1 MSYTKILSHPN
12 KELKTHLENV
22 GNFSKS
28 IFNSLEINNDSN
40 LEDISLLIGISHDFA
55 KSTSFFQEYIR
66 NHQKNKNTYHSFL
79 SAIFTYFVVDRYIK
93 NNNFNFDQ
101 NIAIIAY
108 IVVLKHHDNLEN
120 IEDLFHKLDNPEK
133 YIHNQVKDLKSI
145 TINLNEFYRDYDIDV
160 TYFLENFHSIKQQLL
175 TELLFFEMNLDDKN
189 LDNYS
194 LILLLFSILIDADK
208 MDASQTDFPERN
220 EINPKIVDN
229 FKKNNFGSNNNPIN
243 KIRNES
249 YNEVISNIDNLNL
262 NDRIL
267 TINLPTGIGKTL
279 TGFSAALKLKDKI
292 NKELNFNPRIIYSLP
307 FLSIIDQNES
317 NIKRVL
323 EEENITGSNYLL
335 KHNYLS
341 DMKYDSHEDDEEY
354 YDIGKS
360 KLLVEGWNSE
370 IIITTFIQFF
380 NSIFSNRNSAIR
392 KFHNITNSIILLDEI
407 QSIPYRYWSII
418 NIFLKKLATDYNCWV
433 ILMTATQPMIFDEY
447 EYKSLVNNI
456 EYYFNQFNRV
466 EYNFNLKYKEIDI
479 FKEELLDIVEKNSD
493 KDILVIL
500 NTISSSKIIY
510 EYLKEYF
517 SDINNDCYINDDNGI
532 FEIDENNQLIYLST
546 EVIPKHRLKRID
558 YINKSENNK
567 RKIIISTQLIEAGV
581 DIDVDI
587 VYRDL
592 APLDSIIQCAGRC
605 NRNNKKEMG
614 KVNIISLINEN
625 KKLYSGFIYEKLL
638 LDNTRYILKN
648 RNIIQEKDFN
658 FKASKD
664 YFKNIKKRGSQVDI
678 ESILAMLKFN
688 DITKEFQLI
697 NNDEEKVDVF
707 VCIDDDATSVFNT
720 FLDIKNNYNGYER
733 KNKFLEI
740 KNEFYNYIVSVNPK
754 KLGATNKIEN
764 EDLFFIRQ
772 DELDRKYKKDLGFL
786 ENEKEEAFI
795 L

>member
-1 MSYTKILSHPN
+1 MSYTKILSHPPD
-12 KELKTHLENV
+12 KELKTHLEKV

-28 IFNSLEINNDSN
+28 IFNSLEIESN
-40 LEDISLLIGISHDFA
+40 SYLEDISFLIGISHDFA
-55 KSTSFFQEYIR
+55 KSTSFFQKYIR
-66 NHQKNKNTYHSFL
+66 NHQKSKNTYHSFL
-79 SAIFTYFVVDRYIK
+79 SAIFTYFVVDNYIK
-93 NNNFNFDQ
+93 NNNINFDQ

-108 IVVLKHHDNLEN
+108 IVVLKHHGNLEN
-120 IEDLFHKLDNPEK
+120 IIELFHKLENPEK
-133 YIHNQVKDLKSI
+133 YITNQVNDLKNI
-145 TINLNEFYRDYDIDV
+145 DINLNEFYKAHDIDV
-160 TYFLENFHSIKQQLL
+160 VYFLENFEDIKEQILL
-175 TELLFFEMNLDDKN
+175 ELLNFEDEKN
-189 LDNYS
+189 LDNYT

-208 MDASQTDFPERN
+208 MAASQTEFPERKN
-220 EINPKIVDN
+220 INPKIVDN
-229 FKKNNFGSNNNPIN
+229 FKKNNFGSNTDSIN
-243 KIRNES
+243 KIRDES
-249 YNEVISNIDNLNL
+249 YNEVISNIYDLNL

-267 TINLPTGIGKTL
+267 TVNLPTGTGKTL

-307 FLSIIDQNES
+307 FLSIIDQNEN

-323 EEENITGSNYLL
+323 EEENIAGSNYLL

-341 DMKYDSHEDDEEY
+341 DMKYDSHEDNEEY

-370 IIITTFIQFF
+370 IIITTFVQFF

-407 QSIPYRYWSII
+407 QSIPYKYWSVI
-418 NIFLKKLATDYNCWV
+418 NVFLKKLAMEYNCWV

-447 EYKSLVNNI
+447 EYKPLINNP

-466 EYNFNLKYKEIDI
+466 EYNFNLKYKEMDI
-479 FKEELLDIVEKNSD
+479 FKEELLDTIEKNPD

-532 FEIDENNQLIYLST
+532 FEIDKNNQLIYLST
-546 EVIPKHRLKRID
+546 EIIPKDRLKRID

-638 LDNTRYILKN
+638 LDNTRYILRN

-664 YFKNIKKRGSQVDI
+664 YFKNIKKRGSQVDV

-688 DITKEFQLI
+688 DISKEFQLI
-697 NNDEEKVDVF
+697 NNDEEKVNVF
-707 VCIDDDATSVFNT
+707 VCIDDKATSVFNT

-754 KLGATNKIEN
+754 KIGATRATNKIEDD
-764 EDLFFIRQ
+764 DLFFIHH
-772 DELDRKYKKDLGFL
+772 DKLDRKYKKDTGFL
-786 ENEKEEAFI
+786 ENKKE
-795 L
+795 

>member
-1 MSYTKILSHPN
+1 MSYTKILSHPPD
-12 KELKTHLENV
+12 KELKTHLEKV

-28 IFNSLEINNDSN
+28 IFNSLEIESN
-40 LEDISLLIGISHDFA
+40 SYLEDISFLIGISHDFA
-55 KSTSFFQEYIR
+55 KSTSFFQKYIR
-66 NHQKNKNTYHSFL
+66 NHQKSKNTYHSFL
-79 SAIFTYFVVDRYIK
+79 SAIFTYFVVDNYIK
-93 NNNFNFDQ
+93 NNNINFDQ

-108 IVVLKHHDNLEN
+108 IVVLKHHGNLEN
-120 IEDLFHKLDNPEK
+120 IIELFHKLENPEK
-133 YIHNQVKDLKSI
+133 YITNQVNDLKNI
-145 TINLNEFYRDYDIDV
+145 DINLNEFYKAHDIDV
-160 TYFLENFHSIKQQLL
+160 VYFLENFEDIKEQILL
-175 TELLFFEMNLDDKN
+175 ELLNFEDEEN
-189 LDNYS
+189 LDNYT

-208 MDASQTDFPERN
+208 MDASQTDFPERK

-229 FKKNNFGSNNNPIN
+229 FKKNNFGSNTDSIN
-243 KIRNES
+243 KIRDES
-249 YNEVISNIDNLNL
+249 YNEVISNIYDLNL

-307 FLSIIDQNES
+307 FLSIIDQNE
-317 NIKRVL
+317 NTIKRVL

-341 DMKYDSHEDDEEY
+341 NMKYDSHEDDEEY

-370 IIITTFIQFF
+370 IIITTFVQFF
-380 NSIFSNRNSAIR
+380 NSIFSNRNSSIR

-407 QSIPYRYWSII
+407 QSIPYKYWSVI
-418 NIFLKKLATDYNCWV
+418 NVFLKKLAMEYNCWV

-447 EYKSLVNNI
+447 EYKPLINNP

-466 EYNFNLKYKEIDI
+466 EYNFNLRYKEIGI
-479 FKEELLDIVEKNSD
+479 FKEELLDTIEKNPD

-532 FEIDENNQLIYLST
+532 FEIDKNNQLIYLST
-546 EVIPKHRLKRID
+546 EIIPKDRLKRID

-664 YFKNIKKRGSQVDI
+664 YFKNIKKRGSQVDV

-688 DITKEFQLI
+688 DISKEFQLI
-697 NNDEEKVDVF
+697 NNDEEKVNVF

-720 FLDIKNNYNGYER
+720 CLDIKNNYNGYER

-754 KLGATNKIEN
+754 KIGATNKIED
-764 EDLFFIRQ
+764 EDLFFIDQ
-772 DELDRKYKKDLGFL
+772 DELNRKYKKDTGFL
-786 ENEKEEAFI
+786 ENKKEEAFI

>member
-28 IFNSLEINNDSN
+28 IFNSLEINNDSD
-40 LEDISLLIGISHDFA
+40 LENISFLIGISHDFA
-55 KSTSFFQEYIR
+55 KSTSFFQKYIR
-66 NHQKNKNTYHSFL
+66 DHQKNKNTYHSFL
-79 SAIFTYFVVDRYIK
+79 SAIFTYFVVDNYIK
-93 NNNFNFDQ
+93 NNNIYFDQ

-108 IVVLKHHDNLEN
+108 IVVLKHHGNLEN

-133 YIHNQVKDLKSI
+133 YIHNQVKDLKRI
-145 TINLNEFYRDYDIDV
+145 DINLNGFYNDYEINV
-160 TYFLENFHSIKQQLL
+160 TYFLENFHNIIQQLL
-175 TELLFFEMNLDDKN
+175 MELLFFEMNLDDN
-189 LDNYS
+189 DLDNYS

-208 MDASQTDFPERN
+208 MDASQTDFPERK

-229 FKKNNFGSNNNPIN
+229 FKKNNFGSNTDSIN
-243 KIRNES
+243 KIRDES
-249 YNEVISNIDNLNL
+249 YKEIISNIYDLNL

-307 FLSIIDQNES
+307 FLSIIDQNE
-317 NIKRVL
+317 NTIKRVL

-341 DMKYDSHEDDEEY
+341 NMKYDSHEDDEEY

-370 IIITTFIQFF
+370 IIITTFVQFF
-380 NSIFSNRNSAIR
+380 NSIFSNRNSSIR

-407 QSIPYRYWSII
+407 QSIPYKYWSVI
-418 NIFLKKLATDYNCWV
+418 NVFLKKLAMEYNCWV

-447 EYKSLVNNI
+447 EYKPLINNP

-466 EYNFNLKYKEIDI
+466 EYNFNLRYKEIGI
-479 FKEELLDIVEKNSD
+479 FKEELLDTIEKNQD

-532 FEIDENNQLIYLST
+532 FEIDKNNQLIYLST
-546 EVIPKHRLKRID
+546 EIIPKDRLKRID

-664 YFKNIKKRGSQVDI
+664 YFKNIKKRGSQVDV

-688 DITKEFQLI
+688 DISKEFQLI
-697 NNDEEKVDVF
+697 NNDEEKVNVF

-754 KLGATNKIEN
+754 KIGATNKIED
-764 EDLFFIRQ
+764 EDLFFIDQ
-772 DELDRKYKKDLGFL
+772 DELNRKYKKDTGFL
-786 ENEKEEAFI
+786 ENKKEEAFI

>member
-1 MSYTKILSHPN
+1 MSYTKILSHPD

-28 IFNSLEINNDSN
+28 IFNSLEIENNSY
-40 LEDISLLIGISHDFA
+40 LEDISFLIGISHDFA
-55 KSTSFFQEYIR
+55 KSTSFFQKYIR
-66 NHQKNKNTYHSFL
+66 DHQKNRNTYHSFL
-79 SAIFTYFVVDRYIK
+79 SAIFTYFVVDNYIK
-93 NNNFNFDQ
+93 NNNLNFDQ

-108 IVVLKHHDNLEN
+108 IVVLKHHGNLEN
-120 IEDLFHKLDNPEK
+120 IIELFPKLENPEK
-133 YIHNQVKDLKSI
+133 YINNQVKDLKNI
-145 TINLNEFYRDYDIDV
+145 DINLNEFYKTYDIDV
-160 TYFLENFHSIKQQLL
+160 VYFLENFEDIKEQILL
-175 TELLFFEMNLDDKN
+175 ELLNFEDEEN

-229 FKKNNFGSNNNPIN
+229 FKKNNFGSNTDSIN
-243 KIRNES
+243 KIRDES
-249 YNEVISNIDNLNL
+249 YNEVIRNIYDLNL

-267 TINLPTGIGKTL
+267 TINLPTGTGKTL

-307 FLSIIDQNES
+307 FLSIIDQNEN
-317 NIKRVL
+317 NIKKVL

-341 DMKYDSHEDDEEY
+341 DMKYDSHKYDEEY
-354 YDIGKS
+354 YEIGKS

-370 IIITTFIQFF
+370 IIITTFVQFF

-407 QSIPYRYWSII
+407 QSIPYRYWSVI
-418 NIFLKKLATDYNCWV
+418 NVFLKKLAMEYNCWV

-447 EYKSLVNNI
+447 EYKPLINNP

-466 EYNFNLKYKEIDI
+466 EYNFNLRYKEIGI
-479 FKEELLDIVEKNSD
+479 FKEELLDTIEKNPD

-517 SDINNDCYINDDNGI
+517 SDINNDSYINDDSGI

-546 EVIPKHRLKRID
+546 EIIPKDRLKRIN
-558 YINKSENNK
+558 YINKSGNNK

-664 YFKNIKKRGSQVDI
+664 YFKNIKKRGSQVDV

-688 DITKEFQLI
+688 DISKEFQLI
-697 NNDEEKVDVF
+697 NNDEEKVNVF

-754 KLGATNKIEN
+754 KIGATNKIED
-764 EDLFFIRQ
+764 EDLFFIDQ
-772 DELDRKYKKDLGFL
+772 DELNRKYKKDTGFL
-786 ENEKEEAFI
+786 ENKKEEAFI

>member
-28 IFNSLEINNDSN
+28 IFNSLEINNDSD
-40 LEDISLLIGISHDFA
+40 LENISFLIGISHDFA
-55 KSTSFFQEYIR
+55 KSTSFFQKYIR
-66 NHQKNKNTYHSFL
+66 DHQKNKNTYHSFL
-79 SAIFTYFVVDRYIK
+79 SAIFTYFVVDNYIK
-93 NNNFNFDQ
+93 NNNIYFDQ

-108 IVVLKHHDNLEN
+108 IVVLKHHGNLEN

-133 YIHNQVKDLKSI
+133 YIHNQVKDLKRI
-145 TINLNEFYRDYDIDV
+145 DINLNGFYNDYEINV
-160 TYFLENFHSIKQQLL
+160 TYFLENFHNIIQQLL
-175 TELLFFEMNLDDKN
+175 MELLFFEMNLDDN
-189 LDNYS
+189 DLDNYS

-208 MDASQTDFPERN
+208 MDASQTDFPERK

-229 FKKNNFGSNNNPIN
+229 FKKNNFGSNTDSIN
-243 KIRNES
+243 KIRDES
-249 YNEVISNIDNLNL
+249 YNEVISNIYDLNL

-307 FLSIIDQNES
+307 FLSIIDQNE
-317 NIKRVL
+317 NTIKRVL

-341 DMKYDSHEDDEEY
+341 NMKYDSHEDDEEY

-370 IIITTFIQFF
+370 IIITTFVQFF
-380 NSIFSNRNSAIR
+380 NSIFSNRNSSIR

-407 QSIPYRYWSII
+407 QSIPYKYWSVI
-418 NIFLKKLATDYNCWV
+418 NVFLKKLAMEYNCWV

-447 EYKSLVNNI
+447 EYKPLINNP

-466 EYNFNLKYKEIDI
+466 EYNFNLRYKEIGI
-479 FKEELLDIVEKNSD
+479 FKEELLDTIEKNPD

-532 FEIDENNQLIYLST
+532 FEIDKNNQLIYLST
-546 EVIPKHRLKRID
+546 EIIPKDRLKRID

-664 YFKNIKKRGSQVDI
+664 YFKNIKKRGSQVDV

-688 DITKEFQLI
+688 DISKEFQLI
-697 NNDEEKVDVF
+697 NNDEEKVNVF

-754 KLGATNKIEN
+754 KIGATNKIED
-764 EDLFFIRQ
+764 EDLFFIDQ
-772 DELDRKYKKDLGFL
+772 DELNRKYKKDTGFL
-786 ENEKEEAFI
+786 ENKKEEAFI